1 MLNVSCTYSIE
12 TISENQNIQ
21 AESPALRQLL
31 NQQRVQSYI
40 DNLIKNAKIS
50 DQTKTKAKSK

>member
-1 MLNVSCTYSIE
+1 MKLEGVRPAQRFVNY
-12 TISENQNIQ
+12 Q